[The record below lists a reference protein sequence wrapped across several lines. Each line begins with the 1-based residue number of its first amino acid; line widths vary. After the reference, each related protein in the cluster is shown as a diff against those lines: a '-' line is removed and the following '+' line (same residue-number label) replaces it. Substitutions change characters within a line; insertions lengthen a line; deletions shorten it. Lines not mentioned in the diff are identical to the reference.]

1 MKISNKKIFHF
12 KENNEKGK
20 NLSSF
25 FLIFI
30 SYNDERCAKIITTF
44 PSPLPPDVTWHN
56 SFLYII
62 WGEIG
67 KKLGGKN
74 INKNILIHLDKNK
87 NEVIEMNGS
96 LEMKKKSGNK
106 NIILI
111 VAMSVIAMFLIGYF
125 IGGSY
130 SPIATSSDV
139 NTVQQQVG
147 TTQNE
152 NTQNGLH
159 NITYYYNTTDL
170 AQLYNNA
177 KDSVVVIT
185 GYVLQY
191 TFFGQQ
197 YSTVQGS
204 GFIYEYGEDIVVI
217 TNKHVVDEAEN
228 IVVTFSN
235 GDGYP
240 ATVIGSDAYSDLA
253 VLSVEA
259 PVEEFHPLDVASS
272 STLQVGDP
280 VVAIGSPFGLGG
292 TMTTGIVS
300 QLGRTIEDSVAG
312 SFPIANI
319 IQTSAEINPGNSG
332 GPLLNYEG
340 DVIGITTAIIQ
351 NSNGLGFAIPSN
363 TILREIKLL
372 IETGS
377 YDQHPW
383 IGISGADMTYE
394 IAQTIGVNVT
404 YGWLIT
410 QVTVDGAADLAGLQ
424 GGNKQVRIN
433 NEWMITGGDIIIAID
448 GTRII
453 NGDTFMSY
461 LEEHTTPNQ
470 LVTVTI
476 LRNNQTQDISLVL
489 KQRPSV
495 N

>member
-1 MKISNKKIFHF
+1 
-12 KENNEKGK
+12 
-20 NLSSF
+20 
-25 FLIFI
+25 
-30 SYNDERCAKIITTF
+30 
-44 PSPLPPDVTWHN
+44 
-56 SFLYII
+56 
-62 WGEIG
+62 
-67 KKLGGKN
+67 
-74 INKNILIHLDKNK
+74 
-87 NEVIEMNGS
+87 MNGS

-106 NIILI
+106 NIILVVSI
-111 VAMSVIAMFLIGYF
+111 SVVVMFLTGYF

-139 NTVQQQVG
+139 NTVQQQIS

-152 NTQNGLH
+152 NTQKELYNL
-159 NITYYYNTTDL
+159 TYYYNTTNL
-170 AQLYNNA
+170 AQLYIDA

-185 GYVLQY
+185 GNVLQY
-191 TFFGQQ
+191 SFFGQQ

-204 GFIYEYGEDIVVI
+204 GFVYEYKEDMVVI
-217 TNKHVVDEAEN
+217 TNKHVVDDAEN

-240 ATVIGSDAYSDLA
+240 ATVTGSDAYSDLA

-259 PVEEFHPLDVASS
+259 PIEEFHPLDIASS

-332 GPLLNYEG
+332 GPLVNYEG

-351 NSNGLGFAIPSN
+351 DSNGLGFAIPSN
-363 TILREIKLL
+363 TILRELESL
-372 IETGS
+372 IDTGS

-383 IGISGADMTYE
+383 VGISGADMTYE
-394 IAQTIGVNVT
+394 IAHNIGADVT

-410 QVTVDGAADLAGLQ
+410 QVTNDGAADRAGLQ
-424 GGNKQVRIN
+424 GGNKQVRVN
-433 NEWMITGGDIIIAID
+433 NEWMIIGGDVIIAVD
-448 GTRII
+448 GTRIV

-470 LVTVTI
+470 TITVTI
-476 LRNNQTQDISLVL
+476 LRNNQTQDIPLVL
-489 KQRPSV
+489 QQRPSA

>member
-1 MKISNKKIFHF
+1 
-12 KENNEKGK
+12 
-20 NLSSF
+20 
-25 FLIFI
+25 
-30 SYNDERCAKIITTF
+30 
-44 PSPLPPDVTWHN
+44 
-56 SFLYII
+56 
-62 WGEIG
+62 
-67 KKLGGKN
+67 
-74 INKNILIHLDKNK
+74 
-87 NEVIEMNGS
+87 MNGS
-96 LEMKKKSGNK
+96 LELKKKSGNK
-106 NIILI
+106 NIILVVTI
-111 VAMSVIAMFLIGYF
+111 SVVVMFLTGYF

-130 SPIATSSDV
+130 NPIATSSDV
-139 NTVQQQVG
+139 NTVQQQIS
-147 TTQNE
+147 TTQNK
-152 NTQNGLH
+152 NTQEISH

-170 AQLYNNA
+170 AQLYNDA
-177 KDSVVVIT
+177 KNSVVVIT
-185 GYVLQY
+185 GTVLQY
-191 TFFGQQ
+191 SFFGQQ

-204 GFIYEYGEDIVVI
+204 GFIYEYKQDTVVI
-217 TNKHVVDEAEN
+217 TNKHVVDGAEN
-228 IVVTFSN
+228 IVVTFAN

-259 PVEEFHPLDVASS
+259 PSGEFYPLDIASS

-300 QLGRTIEDSVAG
+300 QLGRTIQDSVAG

-340 DVIGITTAIIQ
+340 DVIGITTAIIS

-363 TILREIKLL
+363 TILREIGSL

-377 YDQHPW
+377 YNQHPW
-383 IGISGADMTYE
+383 LGISGADMTYE

-410 QVTVDGAADLAGLQ
+410 QVTNDGAAALAGLQ

-433 NEWMITGGDIIIAID
+433 NDWMVIGGDIIIAVD
-448 GTRII
+448 GTRIV
-453 NGDTFMSY
+453 NGDTFMTY

-470 LVTVTI
+470 TITVTI
-476 LRNNQTQDISLVL
+476 LRNNQTQDISVVL
-489 KQRPSV
+489 KQRPSA

>member
-1 MKISNKKIFHF
+1 
-12 KENNEKGK
+12 
-20 NLSSF
+20 
-25 FLIFI
+25 
-30 SYNDERCAKIITTF
+30 
-44 PSPLPPDVTWHN
+44 
-56 SFLYII
+56 
-62 WGEIG
+62 
-67 KKLGGKN
+67 
-74 INKNILIHLDKNK
+74 
-87 NEVIEMNGS
+87 MNGS
-96 LEMKKKSGNK
+96 LELKKKSGNK
-106 NIILI
+106 NIILVVTI
-111 VAMSVIAMFLIGYF
+111 SVVVMFLTGYF

-130 SPIATSSDV
+130 NPIATSSDV
-139 NTVQQQVG
+139 NTVQQQISI
-147 TTQNE
+147 TQNK
-152 NTQNGLH
+152 NTQEISH

-170 AQLYNNA
+170 AQLYNDA
-177 KDSVVVIT
+177 KNSVVVIT
-185 GYVLQY
+185 GTVLQY
-191 TFFGQQ
+191 SFFGQQ

-204 GFIYEYGEDIVVI
+204 GFIYEYKQDTVVI
-217 TNKHVVDEAEN
+217 TNKHVVDGAEN
-228 IVVTFSN
+228 IVVTFAN

-259 PVEEFHPLDVASS
+259 PSGEFYPLDIASS

-300 QLGRTIEDSVAG
+300 QLGRTIQDSVAG

-332 GPLLNYEG
+332 GPLLTYEG

-363 TILREIKLL
+363 TILREIGSL

-377 YDQHPW
+377 YNQHPW
-383 IGISGADMTYE
+383 LGISGADMTYE

-410 QVTVDGAADLAGLQ
+410 QVTNDGAAALAGLQ

-433 NEWMITGGDIIIAID
+433 NDWMVIGGDIIIAVD
-448 GTRII
+448 GTRIV
-453 NGDTFMSY
+453 NGDTFMTY

-470 LVTVTI
+470 TITVTI
-476 LRNNQTQDISLVL
+476 LRNNQTQDISVVL
-489 KQRPSV
+489 KQRP
-495 N
+495 NAN

>member
-1 MKISNKKIFHF
+1 
-12 KENNEKGK
+12 
-20 NLSSF
+20 
-25 FLIFI
+25 
-30 SYNDERCAKIITTF
+30 
-44 PSPLPPDVTWHN
+44 
-56 SFLYII
+56 
-62 WGEIG
+62 
-67 KKLGGKN
+67 
-74 INKNILIHLDKNK
+74 
-87 NEVIEMNGS
+87 MNGS

-106 NIILI
+106 NIILVVTI
-111 VAMSVIAMFLIGYF
+111 SVVVMFLTGYF

-139 NTVQQQVG
+139 NTVQQQVS
-147 TTQNE
+147 TTQNT
-152 NTQNGLH
+152 NTQEELLH

-170 AQLYNNA
+170 AQLYNDA

-185 GYVLQY
+185 GNVLQY
-191 TFFGQQ
+191 SFFGQQ

-204 GFIYEYGEDIVVI
+204 GFVYDYKQDMVVI
-217 TNKHVVDEAEN
+217 TNKHVVDGAEN

-240 ATVIGSDAYSDLA
+240 ATVKGSDAYSDLA

-259 PVEEFHPLDVASS
+259 PIEEFHSLDITSS

-351 NSNGLGFAIPSN
+351 NSNGLGFVIPSN
-363 TILREIKLL
+363 TILREIGLL

-377 YDQHPW
+377 YNQHPW
-383 IGISGADMTYE
+383 VGISGADMTYE

-410 QVTVDGAADLAGLQ
+410 QVTDSGAADLAGLQ

-433 NEWMITGGDIIIAID
+433 NDWMVIGGDIIIAVD
-448 GTRII
+448 GTRIV

-470 LVTVTI
+470 TITVTI
-476 LRNNQTQDISLVL
+476 LRNNQTQDISLKL
-489 KQRPSV
+489 QQRPSV

>member
-1 MKISNKKIFHF
+1 
-12 KENNEKGK
+12 
-20 NLSSF
+20 
-25 FLIFI
+25 
-30 SYNDERCAKIITTF
+30 
-44 PSPLPPDVTWHN
+44 
-56 SFLYII
+56 
-62 WGEIG
+62 
-67 KKLGGKN
+67 
-74 INKNILIHLDKNK
+74 
-87 NEVIEMNGS
+87 MNGS

-106 NIILI
+106 NIILVVTI
-111 VAMSVIAMFLIGYF
+111 SVVVMFLIGYF

-130 SPIATSSDV
+130 SPIATSSNVD
-139 NTVQQQVG
+139 TIQQQAS

-152 NTQNGLH
+152 NTQKEIH
-159 NITYYYNTTDL
+159 NITYYYNATDL
-170 AQLYNNA
+170 SQLYIDA

-185 GYVLQY
+185 GNVLQY
-191 TFFGQQ
+191 SFFGQQ

-204 GFIYEYGEDIVVI
+204 GFVYDYKEDMVVI
-217 TNKHVVDEAEN
+217 TNKHVVDDAEN

-240 ATVIGSDAYSDLA
+240 ATVMGSDAYSDLA

-259 PVEEFHPLDVASS
+259 PAEEFHPLDIASS

-280 VVAIGSPFGLGG
+280 VIAIGSPFGLGG

-351 NSNGLGFAIPSN
+351 DSNGLGFAIPSN
-363 TILREIKLL
+363 TILREIGLL

-383 IGISGADMTYE
+383 VGISGADMTFE
-394 IAQTIGVNVT
+394 LAQAIGANVT

-410 QVTVDGAADLAGLQ
+410 QVTNGGAADLAGLQ
-424 GGNKQVRIN
+424 GGNKQVRID
-433 NEWMITGGDIIIAID
+433 NEWMIIGGDVIIAID

-453 NGDTFMSY
+453 DGDTFMSY

-470 LVTVTI
+470 TITVTI

>member
-1 MKISNKKIFHF
+1 
-12 KENNEKGK
+12 
-20 NLSSF
+20 
-25 FLIFI
+25 
-30 SYNDERCAKIITTF
+30 
-44 PSPLPPDVTWHN
+44 
-56 SFLYII
+56 
-62 WGEIG
+62 
-67 KKLGGKN
+67 
-74 INKNILIHLDKNK
+74 
-87 NEVIEMNGS
+87 MNGIY
-96 LEMKKKSGNK
+96 EIKKKSGNK
-106 NIILI
+106 NIILVVSISI
-111 VAMSVIAMFLIGYF
+111 VIMFLTGYF

-130 SPIATSSDV
+130 SPIATSSDI
-139 NTVQQQVG
+139 NTVQQQVNSN
-147 TTQNE
+147 QNE
-152 NTQNGLH
+152 NAQNELH
-159 NITYYYNTTDL
+159 NITYFYNTTDL

-185 GYVLQY
+185 GNVLQY

-204 GFIYEYGEDIVVI
+204 GFVYEYKQDMVVI
-217 TNKHVVDEAEN
+217 TNKHVVDGTEN
-228 IVVTFSN
+228 IIVTFSN

-240 ATVIGSDAYSDLA
+240 ATVKGSDAYSDLA

-259 PVEEFHPLDVASS
+259 PIEEFHSLDITSS
-272 STLQVGDP
+272 STLEVGDP

-363 TILREIKLL
+363 TILREIGLL

-377 YDQHPW
+377 YNQHPW
-383 IGISGADMTYE
+383 VGISGADMTYE

-410 QVTVDGAADLAGLQ
+410 QITDGGAADLAGLQ

-433 NEWMITGGDIIIAID
+433 NEWLIIGGDVIIAVD
-448 GTRII
+448 GTRIV

-470 LVTVTI
+470 TISLTI

-489 KQRPSV
+489 KQRTSV

>member
-1 MKISNKKIFHF
+1 
-12 KENNEKGK
+12 
-20 NLSSF
+20 
-25 FLIFI
+25 
-30 SYNDERCAKIITTF
+30 
-44 PSPLPPDVTWHN
+44 
-56 SFLYII
+56 
-62 WGEIG
+62 
-67 KKLGGKN
+67 
-74 INKNILIHLDKNK
+74 
-87 NEVIEMNGS
+87 MNGN

-106 NIILI
+106 NIIL
-111 VAMSVIAMFLIGYF
+111 VVSMSVVVMFLIGYF

-139 NTVQQQVG
+139 NTVQQQVS
-147 TTQNE
+147 TTQND
-152 NTQNGLH
+152 NTQEALH
-159 NITYYYNTTDL
+159 NITYYYNTTSL
-170 AQLYNNA
+170 AQVYIDA

-185 GYVLQY
+185 GTVLQQS
-191 TFFGQQ
+191 FFGQQ
-197 YSTVQGS
+197 YSSTVQGS
-204 GFIYEYGEDIVVI
+204 GFVYEYNEDMVVI

-240 ATVIGSDAYSDLA
+240 AAVIGSDAYSDLA
-253 VLSVEA
+253 ILSVET
-259 PVEEFHPLDVASS
+259 PIEEFLPLDIASS

-292 TMTTGIVS
+292 TMTTGIIS

-340 DVIGITTAIIQ
+340 DVIGITTAIIED
-351 NSNGLGFAIPSN
+351 SNGLGFAIPSN

-383 IGISGADMTYE
+383 VGISGADMTYE
-394 IAQTIGVNVT
+394 IARTIGSDVT

-410 QVTVDGAADLAGLQ
+410 QVTNDGAANLAGLQ

-433 NEWMITGGDIIIAID
+433 NEYMIIGGDIIIAVD
-448 GTRII
+448 GTRIV

-470 LVTVTI
+470 TITVTI
-476 LRNNQTQDISLVL
+476 LRNNQTQDIPLVL